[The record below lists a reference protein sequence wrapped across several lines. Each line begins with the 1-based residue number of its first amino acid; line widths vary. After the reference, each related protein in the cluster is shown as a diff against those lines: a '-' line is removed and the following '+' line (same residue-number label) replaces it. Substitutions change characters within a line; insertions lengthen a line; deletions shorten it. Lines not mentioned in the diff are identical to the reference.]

1 MITLED
7 VRTARQRITGRVK
20 RTPLVP
26 SESLSRRLGA
36 NVHLKLELFQKTG
49 SFKPR
54 GAFNKILSIPEAQR
68 GRGLVAVSGG
78 NHPQAVPYPP
88 KKLRLPPLLLMP
100 PTPPLNSTQPTHP
113 HPP

>member
-54 GAFNKILSIPEAQR
+54 GAFNKILSIPVAQR
-68 GRGLVAVSGG
+68 CRGLVAVSGG
-78 NHPQAVPYPP
+78 NHAQAVAYTGNE
-88 KKLRLPPLLLMP
+88 LGLPAVILMP
-100 PTPPLNSTQPTHP
+100 PKTTRSYTEAYVGYA
-113 HPP
+113 